1 MVLKSSLTNATKIKS
16 EPKCDK
22 EIPKK
27 LAEIWQNFQ
36 EKNGSIATKYSF
48 NFYFSHFGEMSHQ
61 KNAALTHRNE
71 PPKEIEK

>member
-1 MVLKSSLTNATKIKS
+1 MVLKSRFKNGSKIKS

-36 EKNGSIATKYSF
+36 EKWEYCYKII
-48 NFYFSHFGEMSHQ
+48 
-61 KNAALTHRNE
+61 L
-71 PPKEIEK
+71 

>member
-36 EKNGSIATKYSF
+36 EKKWEYCYKIF
-48 NFYFSHFGEMSHQ
+48 
-61 KNAALTHRNE
+61 L
-71 PPKEIEK
+71 